1 MQNTEKKVL
10 FMGGKRVAAKGRR
23 ELKGPGR
30 GRKGAEGE
38 RVEQKARVSQQN
50 HECFVIGS

>member
-10 FMGGKRVAAKGRR
+10 FIGGKRVAAKGRR